1 VQKLIATGKFLTI
14 WGRFSAVQA
23 QPNTI
28 GSAMIYFPLIGLMF
42 GLVLA
47 LLNYGLAPY
56 LPPEILS
63 MVLIMVLILLTGGIH
78 LGDLWLTFNASRT
91 KTLPAEYRGDASLG
105 IIAIVIVLL
114 FKSAAT
120 DSMDERLSMSLLLA
134 PVLAR
139 WALLIF
145 VYGYQHRCDEIAGVI
160 AEQLRF
166 WHLLAATSAT
176 LALSAY
182 LLGRKGLWIALSL
195 SLLVLLGRNLIYR
208 LNAVVTQ
215 NNFGAVIEIAE
226 ALSLVL
232 LASL

>member
-1 VQKLIATGKFLTI
+1 MQKLIAACKFLSF
-14 WGRFSAVQA
+14 WGRFAAVET
-23 QPNTI
+23 QPSTI
-28 GSAMIYFPLIGLMF
+28 GSGMIYFPLIGLMF

-63 MVLIMVLILLTGGIH
+63 MILITVLILLTGGIH
-78 LGDLWLTFNASRT
+78 LDDLWLTFDAART
-91 KTLPAEYRGDASLG
+91 KTLSVENRRHASLG
-105 IIAIVIVLL
+105 AIAIIIVLL

-120 DSMDERLSMSLLLA
+120 DSMDERLSVSLLLA

-145 VYGYQHRCDEIAGVI
+145 IYGYQHRCDEIAGAI
-160 AEQLRF
+160 ARQVRF

-176 LALSAY
+176 LALSVY

-195 SLLVLLGRNLIYR
+195 SLLVLLGRNLLYR
-208 LNAVVTQ
+208 IHALVTQ
-215 NNFGAVIEIAE
+215 TNFGAVVEISE